1 MPLPSNFLGDLLAS
15 TQGGTVEPPAPN
27 AFGQAIQAGAMIPD
41 LGPVQTRGMTA
52 ADAGPGPQV
61 AEPRARRSIL
71 DILGGVA
78 DTIATVG
85 GATPLYQQN
94 LDAQRAREIANED
107 RQYQIENRPLER
119 QLMQQRLARGG
130 QEIEGGNIEL
140 QNERNQ
146 QIAAAGAGMRQ
157 VFGQTGAAGI
167 QRAWP
172 LVAKQLGIP
181 DEKAAEIGQA
191 LASDPEGTLAALFPD
206 PTLAK
211 GGSKAKEIQIYEMLA
226 ANGDS
231 ETANAYLKSLAS
243 GGGEK
248 PMTAYQREQVRLAE
262 DRLALARDR
271 YENPPMSAGERTMSA
286 KEAAAEVKKEQAIQ
300 GATSF
305 LDDLEG
311 VVNDL
316 NASGGMSNSTQSVAG
331 TLGVAAREY
340 LPLVERVT
348 SPEGYAA
355 RERLDGLLTQGVSAL
370 LPILTGMTI
379 GPKNMD
385 AAKEMENLKR
395 AVISAKSY
403 DAAMAAINQ
412 YRRNLNA
419 QLQEKNAPQPAPRQ
433 APRGRGSAAP
443 RQTKAIPQ
451 IRSVGEYYKLPPG
464 PYIDP
469 NGVRRIKK

>member
-1 MPLPSNFLGDLLAS
+1 MAS
-15 TQGGTVEPPAPN
+15 FFNNILSAIGSQPPAQDN
-27 AFGQAIQAGAMIPD
+27 AFGRIIAGLGNDPTQIPD
-41 LGPVQTRGMTA
+41 LGPVSSSQGMTM
-52 ADAGPGPQV
+52 ADAGPAPTIAPQ
-61 AEPRARRSIL
+61 APGRPRRSVL
-71 DILGGVA
+71 DMIGGLA

-94 LDAQRAREIANED
+94 LDAQLARTNAAEDRARDID
-107 RQYQIENRPLER
+107 LDGLRKQLLEN
-119 QLMQQRLARGG
+119 QVAAGG
-130 QEIEGGNIEL
+130 QNLEAGQLDI
-140 QNERNQ
+140 QNARNQ
-146 QIAAAGAGMRQ
+146 LLDSAGNGLRQ
-157 VFGQTGAAGI
+157 VFGRVGADGLAK
-167 QRAWP
+167 AWP
-172 LVAKQLGIP
+172 LIAGQLGIP
-181 DEKAAEIGQA
+181 EEQAAQIAQS
-191 LASDPEGTLAALFPD
+191 LAADPQGTLDALFPVQA
-206 PTLAK
+206 PAN
-211 GGSKAKEIQIYEMLA
+211 GGSQAKEAQIFALLKSQGSEEMA
-226 ANGDS
+226 K
-231 ETANAYLKSLAS
+231 AYLQSLTNPDA
-243 GGGEK
+243 
-248 PMTAYQREQVRLAE
+248 MTPYQMQQ
-262 DRLALARDR
+262 LALAREKFGFDQ
-271 YENPPMSAGERTMSA
+271 YKFNNPQPTAGERTMSA
-286 KEAAAEVKKEQAIQ
+286 KEAAAEVKKEQAVQ

-419 QLQEKNAPQPAPRQ
+419 QLQEKSTPRPNNAPAPRQ
-433 APRGRGSAAP
+433 RGAAP
-443 RQTKAIPQ
+443 RTQQRRGAPA
-451 IRSVGEYYKLPPG
+451 VGT
-464 PYIDP
+464 
-469 NGVRRIKK
+469 VRRGYRFNGGNPADEKNWTKVR